1 VRPAIAGSRQR
12 REIPS
17 PAHKKMLGKI
27 IGLILVI
34 AAVSVVVIFVLPII
48 IKDNVVLAPTPTNS
62 PTPSAQPPTSILFL
76 GDIMLSRGVAHQ
88 IEKNNDLYYP
98 FRNVQALF
106 KQNDFIFAN
115 FESPIIDGQEIKA
128 GQTIF
133 RVDEKLAPILKEM
146 NLSVVSLANNHMLDF
161 GQKGLLNTLKILDEN
176 KIQYIGAG
184 QNYQEA
190 HQYKILEK
198 NGIKVAFL
206 AYNDTDV
213 VPKTDEAS
221 ENRPGTA
228 LMNVE
233 ALKNDVAM
241 TAAAADFIIVS
252 MHSGTEYQESPNDR
266 QIEFAY
272 AAIDAGADLVIGHHP
287 HVVQKVEKYKN
298 GYIFYSLGNFIFDQM
313 WSPETKQG
321 IAAQIQFSKSEI
333 KEIKII
339 PFGIEN
345 YSQPKII
352 SQKDSPEI
360 FQKIINR
367 LNLPADPIFT
377 F

>member
-1 VRPAIAGSRQR
+1 MR
-12 REIPS
+12 IPS

-34 AAVSVVVIFVLPII
+34 AAVSLAAILISPIVIKNKTAI
-48 IKDNVVLAPTPTNS
+48 APTLTNGVS
-62 PTPSAQPPTSILFL
+62 PSAQPPISILFL

-88 IEKNNDLYYP
+88 IEKNDDLYYP

-106 KQNDFIFAN
+106 QQNDFIFAN
-115 FESPIIDGQEIKA
+115 FESPIIDGQEIHA
-128 GQTIF
+128 GQTTF
-133 RVDEKLAPILKEM
+133 RVDENMMPILKEI
-146 NLSVVSLANNHMLDF
+146 NFSVVSLANNHMLDF

-176 KIQYIGAG
+176 KIQYVGVG
-184 QNYQEA
+184 QNYQGA

-198 NGIKVAFL
+198 NGIKFAFL
-206 AYNDTDV
+206 AYNDSDV
-213 VPKTDEAS
+213 VPKTDEAA

-228 LMNVE
+228 FMDVG
-233 ALKNDVAM
+233 ALKKDVAR
-241 TAAAADFIIVS
+241 ARAAADFIIVS
-252 MHSGTEYQESPNDR
+252 MHSGTEYQEGPNGR
-266 QIEFAY
+266 QIEFGH

-287 HVVQKVEKYKN
+287 HVVQKVEKYEK

-313 WSPETKQG
+313 WSQETKQG

-333 KEIKII
+333 KEIEII
-339 PFGIEN
+339 PFVIEN
-345 YSQPKII
+345 FSQPKII
-352 SQKDSPEI
+352 FQKDSPEI

-367 LNLPADPIFT
+367 LNLPVEIIFT